1 MKVSKLQWLVV
12 FSLALVM
19 HLAVAGIAFS
29 GKKQQSLLTSS
40 AMAEGKHGVQVGLGS
55 PGAYRDQ
62 QEKQAIAKPKVEEVK
77 EVVETKPI
85 EKPIEKPVKQIVK
98 QPKKII
104 KLAESEQGKLAK
116 IVEKKPVEKTVVK
129 AEENTEE
136 ISEVENDKS
145 TDKVT
150 QSAMAKS
157 SGESNQAK
165 SGGRAGSSKNYFRTL
180 MAHLANYKDYP
191 AEAKKNKQQGIVI
204 VEFTI
209 NTKGEISNYSI
220 KKGSGYEL
228 LDKAAL
234 SLLQKANPAPAIPK
248 SFNKDE
254 LTLAIPIDYSLI
266 TK

>member
-1 MKVSKLQWLVV
+1 MKVSKWQWLVV
-12 FSLALVM
+12 FTLALMV
-19 HLAVAGIAFS
+19 HVAVAGIVFS
-29 GKKQQSLLTSS
+29 ANKQQPLITSS

-62 QEKQAIAKPKVEEVK
+62 HEKQAQAKPQVEEVK

-85 EKPIEKPVKQIVK
+85 EKPVEKPVKQTVK
-98 QPKKII
+98 QPKKIV

-116 IVEKKPVEKTVVK
+116 VAEQKPVKKEVVK
-129 AEENTEE
+129 AVEDTEKTN
-136 ISEVENDKS
+136 EVESDKP
-145 TDKVT
+145 TDRVT
-150 QSAMAKS
+150 QSAMVKS

-191 AEAKKNKQQGIVI
+191 AEAKKNKQQGIVT
-204 VEFTI
+204 VQFTI
-209 NTKGEISNYSI
+209 NTRGEILNYSI
-220 KKGSGYEL
+220 KKSSGYEL

-234 SLLQKANPAPAIPK
+234 SLLQKASPAPALPT